1 MSTRTPRNINVI
13 YLNEDSGEVFVANRK
28 FDNSVPAL
36 EVREVVSDLQKVVVK
51 SIRTI
56 SDSSYKKGESPFS
69 SRLNEENFIST
80 IEKSLKGFEVIPDG
94 SFSNE
99 FSIRSVIALLES
111 EASYMPVVLNIIIAP
126 QGNGLV
132 AKVADKKVIMDAVSY
147 ASACEIENAFRAVLN
162 EIPSRDWLFDQAA
175 VVGVRDGETYVVD
188 IEEGTTDEVIE
199 VLEKFY
205 DLDYKDNLLTYFGG
219 DWDDQIMPF
228 NSLDTDDAAEV
239 LDTISRPEST
249 LVVDLSGS
257 KGYPV
262 VGVTQMVGS
271 DDPVWFDIKDRAS
284 IASAIAKVKEM
295 GD

>member
-1 MSTRTPRNINVI
+1 MNVI
-13 YLNEDSGEVFVANRK
+13 YLNEISGEVFVANRK

-36 EVREVVSDLQKVVVK
+36 EVREVVSDLQKVIVK

-111 EASYMPVVLNIIIAP
+111 EASYMPAVLNIIITP

-132 AKVADKKVIMDAVSY
+132 AKVADKKVVMDAVSY
-147 ASACEIENAFRAVLN
+147 GSACEIENAFRAVLN

-175 VVGVRDGETYVVD
+175 VVGVRENETHVVD
-188 IEEGTTDEVIE
+188 IEQGTPDEVIE
-199 VLEKFY
+199 VLERFY
-205 DLDYKDNLLTYFGG
+205 ELDYKDNLLTYFGG

-228 NSLDTDDAAEV
+228 DSLDTDDAAEV

-249 LVVDLSGS
+249 LIVDLSGS

-262 VGVTQMVGS
+262 VGVPQMVGS
-271 DDPVWFDIKDRAS
+271 NDPVWFDIKDQAS
-284 IASAIAKVKEM
+284 IASAIVKVKAM

>member
-1 MSTRTPRNINVI
+1 MNVM
-13 YLNEDSGEVFVANRK
+13 YLNEDSGQVFVANRR
-28 FDNSVPAL
+28 FDDSVPAL
-36 EVREVVSDLQKVVVK
+36 EVREVVSDFQKVIDK
-51 SIRTI
+51 SIRII
-56 SDSSYKKGESPFS
+56 SHSSYKKGESPFS
-69 SRLNEENFIST
+69 NRLNEENFVST
-80 IEKSLKGFEVIPDG
+80 LEKSLKGFEVMSDG
-94 SFSNE
+94 SFSKE
-99 FSIRSVIALLES
+99 SSTRSVTALLES
-111 EASYMPVVLNIIIAP
+111 EALYMPVVLNIIIAP
-126 QGNGLV
+126 QGNGLTF
-132 AKVADKKVIMDAVSY
+132 KVADKKVVTDKVSY
-147 ASACEIENAFRAVLN
+147 TSACEIENAFRAVLN

-199 VLEKFY
+199 VLEMFY

-228 NSLDTDDAAEV
+228 DSLDTDDAAEV

-249 LVVDLSGS
+249 LIVDLSGS

-262 VGVTQMVGS
+262 VGVPQMVGS
-271 DDPVWFDIKDRAS
+271 DDPLWFDIKDRAS